1 MHLSDDHEPLG
12 ERGPELAAPARLRG
26 RDIKTVRAGFI
37 PLVDASVLI
46 ACAEFGFAEREG
58 LTLDLVKDVSWAN
71 VRDRLAFRQFDVAHM
86 LSPMPV
92 ASLLGL
98 GSNPQP
104 AIAPFSLG
112 RGGNAIT
119 LSVALYR
126 RMQRSGA
133 LRGDEDALS
142 NAQALKHV
150 IDEMRAAGEAM
161 PVFAMTYPYSS
172 HNYELRYWLAAGG
185 IDPDR
190 DVRLVVVPPPL
201 TSDALAAGAIDG
213 FCVGAPWNMVAVE
226 KGVGRI
232 VAVKQDIW
240 ASSPEKVIATR
251 PEWAAANAE
260 TLSRLIVALDRAARW
275 CDLPTNRLALA
286 ETLAAPRYL
295 GASRDILER
304 VLLGQFTID
313 PDGRGQSPITSSSMP
328 TMRATLSLATR
339 SGSIRRW
346 CAGAR
351 RFRTRRTGRRRRR
364 PTGPIS
370 TARRSARTPRRHGPT
385 SPSKGSA
392 TAMASSTG
400 ARSIRRILAVISQ
413 ASRSA
418 PRSGR
423 VRTRTTHD
431 FPSGASE
438 AAGLL
443 RCTKTRHSERAA
455 AQRTSVP
462 A

>member
-313 PDGRGQSPITSSSMP
+313 PDGRE
-328 TMRATLSLATR
+328 RAIADYFVFH
-339 SGSIRRW
+339 
-346 CAGAR
+346 ADD
-351 RFRTRRTGRRRRR
+351 
-364 PTGPIS
+364 
-370 TARRSARTPRRHGPT
+370 
-385 SPSKGSA
+385 
-392 TAMASSTG
+392 ASY
-400 ARSIRRILAVISQ
+400 
-413 ASRSA
+413 
-418 PRSGR
+418 P
-423 VRTRTTHD
+423 
-431 FPSGASE
+431 FPSHALWIYSQMVRWGQAVPN
-438 AAGLL
+438 AAN
-443 RCTKTRHSERAA
+443 RAA
-455 AQRTSVP
+455 AAEAYRPDIYRAALGKDAAPARADLAVEGLGDGDGFIDGRAFDPADIGGYLASFAIRTAERSRQDEDD